1 MSVRENSDAPILGL
15 HHVTAIASEPQKN
28 LDFYTEVLGLRLVKL
43 TVNFDD
49 PGTYHF
55 YFGDGD
61 GHPGTILTF
70 FPWPGAKRGSRGNGQ
85 TTETAF
91 AVLPGALDFWRTR
104 LEAGGV
110 KTEALTEHFGDSGLS
125 FEDPDGMIVA
135 LIEAGDA
142 PETHLW
148 NQGGVPAEFALRGF
162 HSVTLSLEGREP
174 TAQLLTKQMGFRLER
189 NEGSRARFTI
199 GAGGASRTIDIV
211 SQPLGAQARSGAGTV
226 HHIAWR
232 VADDPAQEA
241 RRKQLTAARYNVSPV
256 MDREYFHSIYFR
268 EPGGVLFEIATDPP
282 GFTVDESPETL
293 GTHLKLPTQYEPARE
308 QIEQIVLPLRLPEK
322 KG

>member
-1 MSVRENSDAPILGL
+1 MNAAENSTAPILGL
-15 HHVTAIASEPQKN
+15 HHVTATASDPQKN
-28 LDFYTEVLGLRLVKL
+28 LDFYTKVLGLRLVKL

-70 FPWPGAKRGSRGNGQ
+70 FPWPGAKRGAAGNGQ

-91 AVLPGALDFWRTR
+91 AVPPGSLDFWRTR
-104 LEAGGV
+104 LEASGV
-110 KTEALTEHFGDSGLS
+110 KSETLTAHFGDSGLR
-125 FEDPDGMIVA
+125 FEDPDGMMVA
-135 LIEAGDA
+135 LIEDADA
-142 PETHLW
+142 PESHLW
-148 NQGGVPAEFALRGF
+148 TQGGVPIAAAIRGF
-162 HSVTLSLEGREP
+162 HSVTLSLADYGP
-174 TAQLLTKQMGFRLER
+174 TAQLLTEQMGFRLE
-189 NEGSRARFTI
+189 NSEGARRRFAI
-199 GAGGASRTIDIV
+199 GAGGASRTVDIV
-211 SQPLGAQARSGAGTV
+211 SRPESPQARSGVGTV

-232 VADDPAQEA
+232 VADDPAQET

-282 GFTVDESPETL
+282 GFTVDEPLESL
-293 GTHLKLPTQYEPARE
+293 GTHLKLPAQYEAARE
-308 QIEQIVLPLRLPEK
+308 QIEQIVLPLKL
-322 KG
+322 